1 MNTLLSDCQQ
11 WLIDRYAS
19 ASIGFNQDSG
29 PRWRVV
35 SRDSLTD
42 SATAGQRAAGV
53 VEDGEIGLLLYLLP
67 LAENATSVTEQV
79 AEDIN
84 LALKLRSQLL
94 PRYSGSESPDDT
106 SDDPLGTWRVCLHWL
121 VPTNF
126 DSKWRD
132 AIMLA
137 RQQSGAF
144 DEVAV
149 DAIFLGNGE
158 NVRAALDRH
167 GLPRLLLST
176 RQVFALGALEVEN
189 WKSADED
196 VRGALAG
203 FADGFSRPTEKAIAE
218 EIERKADAYAAGR
231 ASPTEQTPTELK
243 SIEIENFRSIG
254 RLKLDGSPGR
264 GGDHKARTWIVF
276 GPNGTGKTS
285 LAEAISI
292 ATEGSSTRFQSFLD
306 NKDVVKEKSAKGYV
320 QNYLSPKN
328 GSGRG
333 AEPRIAIA
341 PHGMLPVSQRLVGN
355 LDEAN
360 AAMARIEGAVGD
372 QEESREF
379 ARLSSAELAAR
390 VASSFSTLSRELSNH
405 LDNGYDAVHAKRSAF
420 NKDFGL
426 NAIAKKRDTI
436 FARIGERKLAE
447 ALARPAAGL
456 LDYLR
461 VRSKLGGNEGRIAET
476 VLAEWDDID
485 NALRSQ
491 GEMLAR
497 LAALISTNEK
507 SMADA
512 LRPFVTSFA
521 TRLVQTR
528 TLLQSLNEQTADLS
542 GELPDL
548 LQSAR
553 AWGEWLARPATP
565 PSSEPGAAAAPLNR
579 RLAEALEAR
588 NKIEAQGQAT
598 RKRLEHLV
606 SALQYVTLWE
616 KDHPDTCPTC
626 ATQLT
631 DRGGIRKVAQELHD
645 EVEVKLGEIRAEYQT
660 RSQEIRTIEAQL
672 KALGQNQC
680 PVPEPTRNRLND
692 ILTRVAD
699 QPFDAGAWLGVP
711 ERRGVI
717 ERLLAHMATP
727 PAEPAELNHD
737 GQAKVLADVSTAIA
751 TKWREADQIS
761 EEPDA
766 WESVRKAFQDLTQR
780 IITAHLPNTL
790 ERVWWEIAANL
801 TSAPWLLPARPS
813 FQLEIR
819 RGDQRVYL
827 TAGENTLV
835 RYLLNN
841 AEQHILGLAWTFTRF
856 MVDSR
861 FRHAWLILDDPAQEM
876 DQPTFRELTRFLAT
890 LLRLHEHTA
899 RPFTLLLLLHQEER
913 ALDAARET
921 DSGLYMLGWTRRQT
935 EFPGESNTVR
945 RMRING
951 PGFHSPQA
959 RVLFDRVTAEQLAAQ
974 PDGQR

>member
-1 MNTLLSDCQQ
+1 MNTPLSDCRQ

-19 ASIGFNQDSG
+19 AGITFNQDSG

-35 SRDSLTD
+35 ARDSLTG
-42 SATAGQRAAGV
+42 STPANERTAGV

-67 LAENATSVTEQV
+67 LTEDAEPIAKQVT
-79 AEDIN
+79 EDIN
-84 LALKLRSQLL
+84 RGLEIRSKLL
-94 PRYSGSESPDDT
+94 PKYSSSESLDVT
-106 SDDPLGTWRVCLHWL
+106 RDDPLGTWRICLHWL
-121 VPTNF
+121 VPTN
-126 DSKWRD
+126 SEAKWRD

-149 DAIFLGNGE
+149 DAIFLRNGE
-158 NVRAALDRH
+158 SVRAALDRH

-176 RQVFALGALEVEN
+176 RQVFALGASEVEN

-231 ASPTEQTPTELK
+231 VSPTGQTPTELRTV
-243 SIEIENFRSIG
+243 EIENFRSIG

-264 GGDHKARTWIVF
+264 GGDHKAHTWIVF

-292 ATEGSSTRFQSFLD
+292 ATEGSSTKFRDFLND
-306 NKDVVKEKSAKGYV
+306 KDVVKEKSANGYV
-320 QNYLSPKN
+320 KNYLSPKN
-328 GSGRG
+328 GSGHG
-333 AEPRIAIA
+333 VEPRISID
-341 PHGMLPVSQRLVGN
+341 PRGMLPISQQLMGN
-355 LDEAN
+355 LDEVN
-360 AAMARIEGAVGD
+360 AAQTRIEGAVCD
-372 QEESREF
+372 QEESRKF
-379 ARLSSAELAAR
+379 SQRSSDELASR
-390 VASSFSTLSRELSNH
+390 VASSFSTLARELSNH
-405 LDNGYDAVHAKRSAF
+405 LDNGYDTAHAKRSAF

-476 VLAEWDDID
+476 ALAEWEDID

-497 LAALISTNEK
+497 LSALISTNEK
-507 SMADA
+507 SMVDA
-512 LRPFVTSFA
+512 LRPFVASFA

-548 LQSAR
+548 LQAAR
-553 AWGEWLARPATP
+553 AWGEWLARPAAP
-565 PSSEPGAAAAPLNR
+565 ASSEPGASAAPLNR
-579 RLAEALEAR
+579 RLAEMLEAR
-588 NKIEAQGQAT
+588 NKIEAQGQAA

-606 SALQYVTLWE
+606 STLQYVALWE

-626 ATQLT
+626 ATQLS

-645 EVEVKLGEIRAEYQT
+645 EVEAKFGEIRAEYQT
-660 RSQEIRTIEAQL
+660 RSQEIRIIEAHL
-672 KALGQNQC
+672 KALGQDQC

-692 ILTRVAD
+692 ILSRVAG
-699 QPFDAGAWLGVP
+699 QPFDASAWLGVP
-711 ERRGVI
+711 ERRGVV

-727 PAEPAELNHD
+727 PAEPAEMGLD
-737 GQAKVLADVSTAIA
+737 GQAKVLVDVSAAIA
-751 TKWREADQIS
+751 TKWREADQIG

-766 WESVRKAFQDLTQR
+766 WESVRTAFQNLTQS
-780 IITAHLPNTL
+780 IIAAHLPNTL
-790 ERVWWEIAANL
+790 ERVWWEMAASL
-801 TSAPWLLPARPS
+801 TSAPWLLPERPR

-827 TAGENTLV
+827 TAGDNTLV

-861 FRHAWLILDDPAQEM
+861 FRHAWLLLDDPAQEM

-890 LLRLHEHTA
+890 LLRLHEHAA

-921 DSGLYMLGWTRRQT
+921 DSGLYMLGWTDRQT
-935 EFPGESNTVR
+935 EFPVESNTVR

-951 PGFHSPQA
+951 PGFHSPRAQI
-959 RVLFDRVTAEQLAAQ
+959 LFESSAIEFRAVQ
-974 PDGQR
+974 

>member
-1 MNTLLSDCQQ
+1 MTTPLSDCQQ

-19 ASIGFNQDSG
+19 ASIRFNQDNA

-35 SRDSLTD
+35 ARGNFTDLTPDSE
-42 SATAGQRAAGV
+42 QAAGV

-67 LAENATSVTEQV
+67 LAEDATTIANQV
-79 AEDIN
+79 SADISS
-84 LALKLRSQLL
+84 ALEIRSKLL
-94 PRYSGSESPDDT
+94 PQYSGDENPRNFRDDI
-106 SDDPLGTWRVCLHWL
+106 LGTWRICLHWL
-121 VPTNF
+121 VPTNCEA
-126 DSKWRD
+126 KWRD

-137 RQQSGAF
+137 REQSGAF
-144 DEVAV
+144 DEVAI

-158 NVRAALDRH
+158 SVRAALDRH

-176 RQVFALGALEVEN
+176 RQVFALDASEVEN

-218 EIERKADAYAAGR
+218 EIERKADVYAAGR

-264 GGDHKARTWIVF
+264 GGDHKARAWIVF

-292 ATEGSSTRFQSFLD
+292 ATEGSSRKFLD
-306 NKDVVKEKSAKGYV
+306 FLKDKDVVKEKSAKGYV

-328 GSGRG
+328 GSACG
-333 AEPRIAIA
+333 AEPRIAVDT
-341 PHGMLPVSQRLVGN
+341 HDMLPISQRLVGN
-355 LDEAN
+355 LDEAY
-360 AAMARIEGAVGD
+360 AAIARIEGAVGN
-372 QEESREF
+372 QEESSEF
-379 ARLSSAELAAR
+379 ARLSSADLATR

-405 LDNGYDAVHAKRSAF
+405 LDNGYDTAHAKRSAF

-426 NAIAKKRDTI
+426 TAIAKKRDTI

-461 VRSKLGGNEGRIAET
+461 VRAEVGGDEGRTAET
-476 VLAEWDDID
+476 VIAEWEDMD

-512 LRPFVTSFA
+512 LRPFITSFA
-521 TRLVQTR
+521 ARLVQTR
-528 TLLQSLNEQTADLS
+528 TLLQLLNEQTADLT

-548 LQSAR
+548 LQAAR
-553 AWGEWLARPATP
+553 AWGEWLARPAGP
-565 PSSEPGAAAAPLNR
+565 ANNESGASAEPLNR
-579 RLAEALEAR
+579 RLAEILVAR
-588 NKIEAQGQAT
+588 NKIEAQGQAA
-598 RKRLEHLV
+598 RKRLEHLI
-606 SALQYVTLWE
+606 SALQYVALWE

-645 EVEVKLGEIRAEYQT
+645 EVEVKLGEIRVEFQT
-660 RSQEIRTIEAQL
+660 RSQEIRAIEAQL
-672 KALGQNQC
+672 KALGQDQC
-680 PVPEPTRNRLND
+680 PVPEPTRNRLNE
-692 ILTRVAD
+692 ILTRVAG
-699 QPFDAGAWLGVP
+699 QQFDASAWLGVP
-711 ERRGVI
+711 ERRGVV

-727 PAEPAELNHD
+727 PAEPAEMGLD
-737 GQAKVLADVSTAIA
+737 GQAKILMDVSAAIA
-751 TKWREADQIS
+751 TKWREADQIG

-766 WESVRKAFQDLTQR
+766 WEFVRKAFQDLTQR

-801 TSAPWLLPARPS
+801 TSAPWLLPERPR

-861 FRHAWLILDDPAQEM
+861 FRHAWLLLDDPAQEM
-876 DQPTFRELTRFLAT
+876 DQPTFRELARFLAT
-890 LLRLHEHTA
+890 LLRLHEHAA

-921 DSGLYMLGWTRRQT
+921 DSGLYMLGWTDRQT
-935 EFPGESNTVR
+935 EFAGESNTVR

-959 RVLFDRVTAEQLAAQ
+959 RTLFESSATENQAVQ
-974 PDGQR
+974 

>member
-1 MNTLLSDCQQ
+1 MNMLLSDCQQ
-11 WLIDRYAS
+11 WLIDHYAS
-19 ASIGFNQDSG
+19 VSIGFNQDSG

-67 LAENATSVTEQV
+67 LAENATPVTEQV
-79 AEDIN
+79 AADIN

-94 PRYSGSESPDDT
+94 PRYSGSESPNNA
-106 SDDPLGTWRVCLHWL
+106 SDDVLGTWRICLHWL
-121 VPTNF
+121 VPTN
-126 DSKWRD
+126 SEAKWRD

-149 DAIFLGNGE
+149 DAIFFENGE
-158 NVRAALDRH
+158 GVRTALDRH
-167 GLPRLLLST
+167 GLPRLLLVT
-176 RQVFALGALEVEN
+176 RQVFALGASDVEN

-203 FADGFSRPTEKAIAE
+203 FADGFSRSTEKAIAG

-231 ASPTEQTPTELK
+231 ISPTERTPTELK
-243 SIEIENFRSIG
+243 SLEIENFRSIG

-264 GGDHKARTWIVF
+264 DGVHKARTWIVF

-292 ATEGSSTRFQSFLD
+292 ATEGSSTKFRDFLND
-306 NKDVVKEKSAKGYV
+306 KDIVKEKSAQGYV

-328 GSGRG
+328 GSEHG
-333 AEPRIAIA
+333 AEPRIAIDIR
-341 PHGMLPVSQRLVGN
+341 GMLPISQRLVRN
-355 LDEAN
+355 FDEAS
-360 AAMARIEGAVGD
+360 AAKARLEGAIGD

-379 ARLSSAELAAR
+379 AQLSSNQLACR
-390 VASSFSTLSRELSNH
+390 VASSFSTLARELADH
-405 LDNGYDAVHAKRSAF
+405 LDNGYETAHAKRSAF
-420 NKDFGL
+420 NRDFGL
-426 NAIAKKRDTI
+426 TAIAKKRDTI

-461 VRSKLGGNEGRIAET
+461 VRSKLGGDEGRTAET
-476 VLAEWDDID
+476 VLAEWEDID
-485 NALRSQ
+485 IALRSQ

-497 LAALISTNEK
+497 LAALISTNEEN
-507 SMADA
+507 MADA
-512 LRPFVTSFA
+512 VRPFVTSFA
-521 TRLVQTR
+521 TRVVQTR
-528 TLLQSLNEQTADLS
+528 ILLLSLKEQTVDLA
-542 GELPDL
+542 GELPEM

-553 AWGEWLARPATP
+553 SWAEWLARPAATA
-565 PSSEPGAAAAPLNR
+565 SSESGASAEPLNR
-579 RLAEALEAR
+579 RLAEMLVAR
-588 NKIEAQGQAT
+588 NKIEAQGQAA
-598 RKRLEHLV
+598 RKRLEHLI

-626 ATQLT
+626 ASQVS
-631 DRGGIRKVAQELHD
+631 DRGGIRKVAEELHD
-645 EVEVKLGEIRAEYQT
+645 EVEAKLGEIRAEYQT
-660 RSQEIRTIEAQL
+660 CSQEIRAIEAQL
-672 KALGQNQC
+672 KALGQDQC
-680 PVPEPTRNRLND
+680 PVPEATRDRLND
-692 ILTRVAD
+692 ILSRVVG
-699 QPFDAGAWLGVP
+699 QPFDASAWLGVP
-711 ERRGVI
+711 ERRGVV

-727 PAEPAELNHD
+727 PAEPAEIGLD
-737 GQAKVLADVSTAIA
+737 GQAKILMDVSATIA
-751 TKWREADQIS
+751 TKWREAEQIG

-766 WESVRKAFQDLTQR
+766 WESVRKAFQDLTQS
-780 IITAHLPNTL
+780 IIAAHLPNTL
-790 ERVWWEIAANL
+790 ERVWWEIAASL

-827 TAGENTLV
+827 TAGKNTLV
-835 RYLLNN
+835 HYLLNN
-841 AEQHILGLAWTFTRF
+841 AEQHVLGLAWTFTRF

-861 FRHAWLILDDPAQEM
+861 FRHAWLVLDDPAQEM

-890 LLRLHEHTA
+890 LLRLHEYAA

-921 DSGLYMLGWTRRQT
+921 DSGLYMLGWTDRQT
-935 EFPGESNTVR
+935 EFTDESNTVR

-959 RVLFDRVTAEQLAAQ
+959 RMLFEPSATENHAVQ
-974 PDGQR
+974 